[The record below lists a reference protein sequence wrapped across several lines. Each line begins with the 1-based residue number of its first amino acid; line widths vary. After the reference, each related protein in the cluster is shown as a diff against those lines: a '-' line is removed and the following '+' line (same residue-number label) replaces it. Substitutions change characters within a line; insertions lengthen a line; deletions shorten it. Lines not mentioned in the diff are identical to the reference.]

1 MWHIWHQMLIKT
13 VPLFRTG
20 TVHKVFKNN
29 MPGIDW
35 LCGFIKRN
43 LLTQRISNNVK
54 AVQAEVNGDIIN
66 NYFNELELSLD
77 GIPATHIFDEKYNT
91 FCWNNQPKSWKVSVW
106 ERETRIHLLACL
118 LASCQLRN
126 FLCEFTEQCFA
137 VLTNQAMQIIL
148 CGVGHSYFSWIF
160 PLSFFLWY
168 YFKIQ
173 VKSRGGGIF

>member
-1 MWHIWHQMLIKT
+1 MLIKT

-91 FCWNNQPKSWKVSVW
+91 FC
-106 ERETRIHLLACL
+106 
-118 LASCQLRN
+118 
-126 FLCEFTEQCFA
+126 
-137 VLTNQAMQIIL
+137 
-148 CGVGHSYFSWIF
+148 
-160 PLSFFLWY
+160 
-168 YFKIQ
+168 
-173 VKSRGGGIF
+173 